1 MRSSRRHYF
10 HRRST
15 LTGQNSMLKNPKGL
29 GMNGAAER
37 RFGKQDFRYMAE
49 EGIRVMSYQP
59 IMPL

>member
-1 MRSSRRHYF
+1 
-10 HRRST
+10 
-15 LTGQNSMLKNPKGL
+15 MLKNPKGL

-59 IMPL
+59 SMPL